1 MFLANLL
8 AMRRSRPSLPLPE
21 NNLMNIRLR
30 SLLLVAVLA
39 GCGSNST
46 GIEPL
51 TPPQVIQS
59 CETNTA
65 TLCANWQRGANGKY
79 EATWSQGSYAVI
91 EATKFT
97 ADSVVFTRNDPS
109 GTSAGMHAVYRG
121 VPDDD
126 SVVGIV
132 TWTQNGQTFSGQWIA
147 SW

>member
-1 MFLANLL
+1 
-8 AMRRSRPSLPLPE
+8 
-21 NNLMNIRLR
+21 MNIRLR
-30 SLLLVAVLA
+30 SLLFLAALA
-39 GCGSNST
+39 GCGNDGT

-65 TLCANWQRGANGKY
+65 MLCANWQRMNNGKY

-109 GTSAGMHAVYRG
+109 GTSAGMQAVYRG
-121 VPDDD
+121 APDGDT
-126 SVVGIV
+126 VVGTV
-132 TWTQNGQTFSGQWIA
+132 TWTYNGQTFSGLWQAEW
-147 SW
+147 